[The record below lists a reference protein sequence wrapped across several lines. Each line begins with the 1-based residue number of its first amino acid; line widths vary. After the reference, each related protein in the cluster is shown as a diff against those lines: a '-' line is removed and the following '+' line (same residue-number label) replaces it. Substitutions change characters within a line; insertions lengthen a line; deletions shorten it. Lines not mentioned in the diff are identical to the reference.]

1 MAEPRKLNVV
11 SIEQNMS
18 VRGSVLRSDRK
29 IVRKAGTLLT
39 VLFGITAAINLGA
52 FVNGASPFSNTH
64 LAAAALSLYL
74 LLEAQ
79 LYFRRSDTFG
89 LISPVLLALVLH
101 FFLSYLLGIT
111 VSAFEPWVLE
121 RHAYLL
127 PNLDEELAN
136 TMLLA
141 ILAAFC
147 MLRGYGVAR
156 PLARG
161 VRRSF
166 EHMRGLRR
174 EIRSDLKLL
183 VGMQIFY
190 LFLVA
195 YAINLGAYGML
206 STFETRARH
215 ADIQQFLNLAL
226 AAGTLSYFLIL
237 LRYFE
242 RRLQRRANSLE
253 SALVMFMIS
262 MHVFFGALAAFKGQI
277 VFPFV
282 IAGFAYFLVT
292 RHMPK
297 RFFALAIIS
306 LILAYAV
313 IEPYRSYLGA
323 LQQPPSSVA
332 EAARALNTAISMR
345 SEFTHDS
352 DVSRAEAI
360 ASRFDLAGMTAL
372 AVDYVDNDRLQASNR
387 QEFQDSILLAP
398 ILAFVPRAIWQSK
411 PSYSPGVWFN
421 QEVRGRW
428 ENESTSVGMGPIG
441 YLYMTGGVV
450 AVVLGFLG
458 FGMLQSLIFEGIGR
472 AGAGGLII
480 FLSVAGTLIG
490 IPTSFGPAVTGVLRM
505 LPVAFVTQ
513 WLLLRR

>member
-1 MAEPRKLNVV
+1 MAELRKLNVV
-11 SIEQNMS
+11 SFEQNII
-18 VRGSVLRSDRK
+18 VQGRVLRSDRK
-29 IVRKAGTLLT
+29 IVRKVGTLLT
-39 VLFGITAAINLGA
+39 ALFGITAAINLGA
-52 FVNGASPFSNTH
+52 FFTGASPFPNTH

-74 LLEAQ
+74 LVEAQ
-79 LYFRRSDTFG
+79 LYLRISDTFG

-101 FFLSYLLGIT
+101 FFFSYLVGIT
-111 VSAFEPWVLE
+111 ASAFDPWVLE
-121 RHAYLL
+121 RHANLL
-127 PNLDEELAN
+127 PELDEELVH

-141 ILAAFC
+141 ILAAFW
-147 MLRGYGVAR
+147 MLRGYGLAR

-166 EHMRGLRR
+166 ERMRGLRR

-183 VGMQIFY
+183 VGMQIVY
-190 LFLVA
+190 LVLVA

-237 LRYFE
+237 MRYFE
-242 RRLQRRANSLE
+242 RRLQRRANLLE

-262 MHVFFGALAAFKGQI
+262 VHVFFGALAAFKSQI

-282 IAGFAYFLVT
+282 IAAFAYFLVT
-292 RHMPK
+292 RRMPK
-297 RFFALAIIS
+297 HYFALAIMS

-313 IEPYRSYLGA
+313 IEPYRSYLGE
-323 LQQPPSSVA
+323 LRQPPSSIA
-332 EAARALNTAISMR
+332 EAVNTLNTAVSMS
-345 SEFTHDS
+345 SEFAHDS

-372 AVDYVDNDRLQASNR
+372 AVDYVEADRLQSRYR

-428 ENESTSVGMGPIG
+428 NDESTSVGMGPIG
-441 YLYMTGGVV
+441 YLYIAGGVV
-450 AVVLGFLG
+450 AVMLGFLG
-458 FGMLQSLIFEGIGR
+458 FGMLQALIFEGIGR

-480 FLSVAGTLIG
+480 FLSVAGTLVG

-513 WLLLRR
+513 WFLLRR

>member
-1 MAEPRKLNVV
+1 MAGPRKLNVV
-11 SIEQNMS
+11 SIEKNIS
-18 VRGSVLRSDRK
+18 VRGRVLRSDRK

-39 VLFGITAAINLGA
+39 LLFGITAAINLGA
-52 FVNGASPFSNTH
+52 FVTDGSPFPNAH

-74 LLEAQ
+74 LLEAK
-79 LYFRRSDTFG
+79 LYLHRSDTLG

-101 FFLSYLLGIT
+101 FFLSYLAGIT
-111 VSAFEPWVLE
+111 ASAFEPWVLE

-127 PNLDEELAN
+127 PNLDDELVN
-136 TMLLA
+136 TMMLA

-147 MLRGYGVAR
+147 MLRGYGLAR

-161 VRRSF
+161 VRRSL
-166 EHMRGLRR
+166 ERMPELRR
-174 EIRSDLKLL
+174 EMRSDLKLMVGLQIVYL
-183 VGMQIFY
+183 VV
-190 LFLVA
+190 LA
-195 YAINLGAYGML
+195 YAINLGAFGFL
-206 STFETRARH
+206 SSTETRAQNTN
-215 ADIQQFLNLAL
+215 IQQFLNLAL

-242 RRLQRRANSLE
+242 RRLQSQTNSLE
-253 SALVMFMIS
+253 SALVVIMIS
-262 MHVFFGALAAFKGQI
+262 LHVIAGALAAFKSQI

-292 RHMPK
+292 RRLPI
-297 RFFALAIIS
+297 RYFALAIMS
-306 LILAYAV
+306 LILAYV
-313 IEPYRSYLGA
+313 VMEPYRSYLA
-323 LQQPPSSVA
+323 TLRHPPSSIT
-332 EAARALNTAISMR
+332 EAVRTLNTAISMR
-345 SEFTHDS
+345 SEFAHDS

-372 AVDYVDNDRLQASNR
+372 AVDYVDNDRLQSRAR
-387 QEFQDSILLAP
+387 DEFQDSILLAP
-398 ILAFVPRAIWQSK
+398 ILAFVPRAIWQTK

-421 QEVRGRW
+421 QEVRGRQ
-428 ENESTSVGMGPIG
+428 NDESTSVGMGPIG
-441 YLYMTGGVV
+441 YLYMAGGVV

-458 FGMLQSLIFEGIGR
+458 FGMLQALIFEGIGR

-480 FLSVAGTLIG
+480 FLSVAGTLVG

-513 WLLLRR
+513 WFLLRR